1 MMYSQTLCLYID
13 SYKMNTLEDAIIKT
27 TCSELTIRN
36 RFYIFKNTFIKVAV
50 LKRLLLTSNSSY
62 IEFLKLDDV

>member
-50 LKRLLLTSNSSY
+50 FKTTFIN
-62 IEFLKLDDV
+62 F

>member
-36 RFYIFKNTFIKVAV
+36 RFYI
-50 LKRLLLTSNSSY
+50 LKIPS
-62 IEFLKLDDV
+62 LKLQF

>member
-13 SYKMNTLEDAIIKT
+13 SYKNEHSRDAIIKT

-36 RFYIFKNTFIKVAV
+36 RFYI
-50 LKRLLLTSNSSY
+50 LKIPS
-62 IEFLKLDDV
+62 LKLQF